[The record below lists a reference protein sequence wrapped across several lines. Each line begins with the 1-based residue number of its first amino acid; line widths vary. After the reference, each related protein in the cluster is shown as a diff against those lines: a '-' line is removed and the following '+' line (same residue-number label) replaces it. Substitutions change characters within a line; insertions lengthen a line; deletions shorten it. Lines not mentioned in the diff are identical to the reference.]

1 MLTQKNNQ
9 RRRIDMK
16 KILALMI
23 LINLMIMPIFAE
35 VGSFEGGLIG
45 DPTMDENEYNYQEVL
60 FITGEPILL
69 QGVIQLPE
77 IPDNQ
82 DTYNLTYAYELQN
95 IAENVTVDRQVTYEV
110 TKTVKEG
117 YDQTTYDYK
126 MTDLQETIDVA
137 GTEYILNSKLDNR
150 SMIFDNTPAVDY
162 FAGNMYLKRTYYIN
176 GNPLENDGKVT
187 IEITSDHNE
196 GAMIGY
202 NHLWGDA
209 ETYISKMTIN
219 TELPNPT
226 YDATDP
232 TSSETIDWYGSVDL
246 KASHQKF
253 SDFKYQTTAP
263 QSISFLGNYVRVDE
277 IETVF
282 QYTYDLPKF
291 ENGTLTTGRN
301 KGENTLRNDK
311 IVDGKSM
318 IIPEIKDIGGHWSE
332 KNIFFLSSLEIINNN
347 SKFYGPDLLMTRIEF
362 AEMVSN
368 AIATIEKRSQTDII
382 RSLRPGAEQMFFDI
396 PNDYEFYNY
405 VVFVY
410 NEGIMSGWQGYFYP
424 DDTITRKEVI
434 TILVNALGLESRAPM
449 LPFETRFS
457 DDGDIPNWAKPYIY
471 IADDIGLVTG
481 FPDNTIRP
489 NAGVTRA
496 EGAAM
501 VVNLINHMKDNIRI
515 DFREKL
521 INRY

>member
-1 MLTQKNNQ
+1 
-9 RRRIDMK
+9 MK
-16 KILALMI
+16 KIMVFILLMNL
-23 LINLMIMPIFAE
+23 LITPVMGEI
-35 VGSFEGGLIG
+35 GSFEGGLVL
-45 DPTMDENEYNYQEVL
+45 DPTLSDGEYNYKEIL

-69 QGVIQLPE
+69 TGVVTLPT
-77 IPDNQ
+77 IPTNQ
-82 DTYNLTYAYELQN
+82 NTYNLTYDYTLSN
-95 IAENVTVDRQVTYEV
+95 IAENVTLTRSVTYAV
-110 TKTVKEG
+110 TKTYKEA
-117 YDQTTYDYK
+117 YKQTTYDYK
-126 MTDLQETIDVA
+126 ITDLSESIDVN
-137 GTEYILNSKLDNR
+137 GTEYILNSKLDNK
-150 SMIFDNTPAVDY
+150 SIIYDNTAAVDY

-176 GNPLENDGKVT
+176 GDPLENDGKVV

-202 NHLWGDA
+202 EHLWGDA
-209 ETYISKMTIN
+209 ETYMAKMTLN
-219 TELPNPT
+219 GYLPNPE
-226 YDATDP
+226 YDATDS
-232 TSSETIDWYGSVDL
+232 TSSETINWYGSVDL
-246 KASHQKF
+246 KASYQKF

-263 QSISFLGNYVRVDE
+263 QSISFLGNYVRSDE
-277 IETVF
+277 IETVL

-291 ENGTLTTGRN
+291 DGGTVTTGRN

-347 SKFYGPDLLMTRIEF
+347 SKYYGPDLPLTRIEF
-362 AEMVSN
+362 AEMISN
-368 AIATIEKRSQTDII
+368 AIATIEARSQTDII
-382 RSLRPGAEQMFFDI
+382 RSLRPGTEQMFFDI

-410 NEGIMSGWQGYFYP
+410 NEGIMNGWSGYFNP
-424 DDTITRKEVI
+424 DDTITRAEVI
-434 TILVNALGLESRAPM
+434 TIMINALGLESRAPM
-449 LPFETRFS
+449 LPFETR
-457 DDGDIPNWAKPYIY
+457 Y
-471 IADDIGLVTG
+471 ADDAQIPDWSKRFIYMADEIGLVTG

-489 NAGVTRA
+489 SSLVTRA

-501 VVNLINHMKDNIRI
+501 IVNLIDHMKDNIRI